1 MKLFIA
7 SAIVTCALAACDT
20 TAIQNAVTAQSTC
33 LVSAGTDKKAICK
46 CLDTWNT
53 DLAASGC
60 ADDAN
65 YKATVDQ
72 SQKLYDDNCG
82 GCFPA
87 TSTVELES
95 GKSINLDQLQLGDKV
110 RVGPSEFSEVY
121 FFSTEMAE
129 TTSKFVKLET
139 DSGAVTMT
147 KGHYLYVNGALTV
160 ASDVE
165 VGDNVVLG
173 NGTHVAVNE
182 VTSVWAPG
190 LYNPHTLHGDIVVDG
205 IHTSTYTD
213 AVHPTLAHALMSPLR
228 TMYSAGISFGKE
240 FRETTKSMP
249 SWLRESIQA

>member
-1 MKLFIA
+1 MSVF
-7 SAIVTCALAACDT
+7 STFGTCAAD
-20 TAIQNAVTAQSTC
+20 
-33 LVSAGTDKKAICK
+33 AGDSKSKGCK
-46 CLDTWNT
+46 CLKAYQS
-53 DLAASGC
+53 DLKDAGC
-60 ADDAN
+60 AEDPATQQTIDD
-65 YKATVDQ
+65 Q
-72 SQKLYDDNCG
+72 CG

-95 GKSINLDQLQLGDKV
+95 GKSINLDRLQLGDKV

-121 FFSTEMAE
+121 FFSTEMAD
-129 TTSKFVKLET
+129 TTSKFVKLAT

-147 KGHYLYVNGALTV
+147 QGHYLYVNGALKV
-160 ASDVE
+160 ASDVQ

-213 AVHPTLAHALMSPLR
+213 AVHPTLAHALMAPLR

-240 FRETTKSMP
+240 FRDTAKSMP
-249 SWLRESIQA
+249 SWLREAIEA

>member
-20 TAIQNAVTAQSTC
+20 TKISDASTKQASC
-33 LVSAGTDKKAICK
+33 LASASTNKKEICK

-53 DLAASGC
+53 NLADSGC

-65 YKATVDQ
+65 YKTIIDT
-72 SQKLYDDNCG
+72 SQKMYDDNCG

-129 TTSKFVKLET
+129 TTSKFVKLVT

-147 KGHYLYVNGALTV
+147 QGHYLYVNGALKV
-160 ASDVE
+160 ASDVQ
-165 VGDNVVLG
+165 VGDNIVLG

-205 IHTSTYTD
+205 IHTSTYTN

-249 SWLRESIQA
+249 SWLREAIQA